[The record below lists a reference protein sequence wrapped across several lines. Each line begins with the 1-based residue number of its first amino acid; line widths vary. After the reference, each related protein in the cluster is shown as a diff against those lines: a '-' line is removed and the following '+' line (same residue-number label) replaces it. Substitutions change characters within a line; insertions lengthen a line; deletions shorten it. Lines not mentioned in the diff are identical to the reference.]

1 MMILKI
7 SIFFYFVGK
16 LIFARYLA
24 TNQNGKLETS
34 VLSYDISVKSFRT
47 YLVASIVLKDIY
59 LSLIWHTGYQF
70 LIFDSINYCLN
81 ISSISSCNSTVVLI
95 QLWRSASAKKEPMLP
110 VKTQL

>member
-7 SIFFYFVGK
+7 SIFFYFIGK

-47 YLVASIVLKDIY
+47 YLVASIVLNGLAKIFIY
-59 LSLIWHTGYQF
+59 HLYGILGT
-70 LIFDSINYCLN
+70 
-81 ISSISSCNSTVVLI
+81 NS
-95 QLWRSASAKKEPMLP
+95 
-110 VKTQL
+110 